1 MSCSELANELAGHI
15 HGKFHQNM
23 ATKTLTSMEE
33 FGGFSVV
40 VFFLFFGGQFKEITM
55 S

>member
-15 HGKFHQNM
+15 HGKFHQKM

-33 FGGFSVV
+33 FGGILVV
-40 VFFLFFGGQFKEITM
+40 VFFCFLEVNLKK
-55 S
+55 